1 MKHILGISRS
11 TVYSPNSTD
20 RDSAIF
26 TAVTSRL
33 ERMGHDVSIINEDL
47 FFAADLSDFDLVFSM
62 ARGHDVLNKLA
73 HFEHEHP
80 GRVINSAIVLS
91 QNTRAD
97 IAKTLQANNIAMPHV
112 AIASPNELLKTPQSY
127 PIWLK
132 RADACAQ
139 KADDICYIDN
149 ESSYH
154 DALNSFVSKGID
166 MVIAEEHLAGD
177 LIKFYGIQGTDF
189 FYITYPTEN
198 KTFSKFGLEAT
209 NDAIKH
215 YNFEMS
221 KFKETADNAARCLGI
236 VVYGGDAVVGNDG
249 KCRII
254 DFNDWPSF
262 APCRKEAAKTIAY
275 KINNIILTLQDISK

>member
-154 DALNSFVSKGID
+154 DALNGFVSKGID
-166 MVIAEEHLAGD
+166 MVIAEEHLTGD

-221 KFKETADNAARCLGI
+221 KFKEAADNAARCLGI

-262 APCRKEAAKTIAY
+262 APCRKEAAKAIAY
-275 KINNIILTLQDISK
+275 KINNIILTLHDISK